1 MIVRPMSDFNRAVQA
16 GVAGFALRRAMR
28 QNPGSALWQ
37 DRYQQARARYAAL
50 TAHMTT
56 AERQAVAAKARDN
69 ASRWGI
75 TDRA

>member
-1 MIVRPMSDFNRAVQA
+1 MRSDNFHRAVLC
-16 GVAGFALRRAMR
+16 GVAGFSTRRQMMRHPGIAM
-28 QNPGSALWQ
+28 WE

-75 TDRA
+75 IGNA